1 MHHKQRLKVKSFL
14 CITKKTT
21 EASLI
26 RLHEKVIDNEVICH
40 NQDKG
45 SLPKV
50 RVTQKSKT
58 KWQLTYCARLWVLGC
73 VQGHSQG
80 SRSL

>member
-1 MHHKQRLKVKSFL
+1 MHHSQRLKVKSFL

-26 RLHEKVIDNEVICH
+26 RLHEKVNNNEMICH
-40 NQDKG
+40 NQSLG
-45 SLPKV
+45 SLPKD
-50 RVTQKSKT
+50 RITQKTKT
-58 KWQLTYCARLWVLGC
+58 KRQLTLCARLWFLGC
-73 VQGHSQG
+73 VQGHSRG